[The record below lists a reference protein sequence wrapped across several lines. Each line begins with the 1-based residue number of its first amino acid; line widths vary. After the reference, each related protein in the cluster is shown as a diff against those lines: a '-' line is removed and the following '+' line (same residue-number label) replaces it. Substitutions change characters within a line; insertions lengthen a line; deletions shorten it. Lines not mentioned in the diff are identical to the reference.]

1 MAIQPNGSLELEG
14 GELKSIYQTIPII
27 VRLGDMFNECEIK
40 NLTK

>member
-1 MAIQPNGSLELEG
+1 MAIQPNGSFELER
-14 GELKSIYQTIPII
+14 GELKSKYRTIPII